1 MAFNYNNILH
11 IPDRSLLEKR
21 LTKAFFLKNFNLSAG
36 EKKLVNAGIEGM
48 QWLASIKPSTAN
60 IPAHIEADYK
70 YEEIQIM
77 VCTVMDN
84 KLKELAEKSM
94 VLFQKYIPYQML
106 VIIEDA
112 NEFMINVCDKRINKN
127 EPSKRTIE
135 RYFLTN
141 SLSKLYKNNHSE
153 AFYKALSF
161 NNLNKTNLK
170 LLYKSYIQAV
180 VQYQAASITGN
191 YQLRTNARTEEDMQH
206 IAAIEQLEQ
215 DIVSLSNQIKKAS
228 QLNEKVQLNIQIKSN
243 RDKIETLKQML
254 ITNG

>member
-21 LTKAFFLKNFNLSAG
+21 LTKTFFLKNFNLSAT
-36 EKKLVNAGIEGM
+36 EKKLVSSDIENM

-60 IPAHIEADYK
+60 IPAHIEVDYK

-84 KLKELAEKSM
+84 KLKELAEKCI

-127 EPSKRTIE
+127 EPIKRTIE
-135 RYFLTN
+135 RYFITK

-161 NNLNKTNLK
+161 NSLNKTNLK

-191 YQLRTNARTEEDMQH
+191 YQLRSNTRTEEDMQH
-206 IAAIEQLEQ
+206 IATIEQLEQ
-215 DIVSLSNQIKKAS
+215 DIVSLSSQIKKAS
-228 QLNEKVQLNIQIKSN
+228 QLNEKVQLNVQIKN
-243 RDKIETLKQML
+243 KRDKIEALKQML

>member
-1 MAFNYNNILH
+1 VAFNYNNILH

-48 QWLASIKPSTAN
+48 QWLASIRPSTAN

-243 RDKIETLKQML
+243 RDKIEALKQML

>member
-243 RDKIETLKQML
+243 RDKIEALKQML